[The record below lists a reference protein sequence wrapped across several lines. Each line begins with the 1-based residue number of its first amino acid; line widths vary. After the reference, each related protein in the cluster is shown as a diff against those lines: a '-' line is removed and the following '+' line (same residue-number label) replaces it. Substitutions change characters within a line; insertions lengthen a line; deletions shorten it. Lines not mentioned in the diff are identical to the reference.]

1 MYWQLALLSLFP
13 VIPVNPTF
21 FRIYDT
27 SKFRIVFECDSFET
41 LYEFGIELVKENR
54 QLAYDV
60 WKQLRKF
67 YSDTP
72 AAKKLA

>member
-1 MYWQLALLSLFP
+1 MYWQLVLLSLFP

-21 FRIYDT
+21 AYEFCN
-27 SKFRIVFECDSFET
+27 SKYKLILECDGFESM
-41 LYEFGIELVKENR
+41 YELVNENR
-54 QLAYDV
+54 QLAYNV
-60 WKQLRKF
+60 WRQLRKF

>member
-1 MYWQLALLSLFP
+1 MYWQLVILSLLFP

-21 FRIYDT
+21 AREFCN
-27 SKFRIVFECDSFET
+27 SKYKFILECDGFET
-41 LYEFGIELVKENR
+41 LYKLVSENR
-54 QLAYDV
+54 QLAYNV
-60 WKQLRKF
+60 WRQLRKF